1 MARSTGQG
9 GPQSL
14 MKAAARLEEI
24 NREVAEIL
32 RVFPDLRTFQRGRAR
47 GWARVGEP
55 AASDPRTKRGSA
67 FQRCPV
73 LH

>member
-47 GWARVGEP
+47 GWARVGES
-55 AASDPRTKRGSA
+55 AASDLRTKQGSA

>member
-1 MARSTGQG
+1 MTRSTGRR
-9 GPQSL
+9 GPRSL
-14 MKAAARLEEI
+14 VKAAARLEEI

-32 RVFPDLRTFQRGRAR
+32 RVFPDLQTLQRGRAR
-47 GWARVGEP
+47 GRARMGEP
-55 AASDPRTKRGSA
+55 AASYTQTGRGSA